1 MTSDTH
7 DVLTRRIH
15 APTRNRR
22 AVLDVDRRRTWRQ
35 SSRADERRPTTGGAH
50 TAGQERNGEGLAAT
64 QLRSLPPQGQRPN
77 L

>member
-1 MTSDTH
+1 MTSYTH
-7 DVLTRRIH
+7 NVLTRRMN
-15 APTRNRR
+15 APTRSPR

-35 SSRADERRPTTGGAH
+35 SSRADERRPTDGGAH

-64 QLRSLPPQGQRPN
+64 QSRSLPPQGQRPA